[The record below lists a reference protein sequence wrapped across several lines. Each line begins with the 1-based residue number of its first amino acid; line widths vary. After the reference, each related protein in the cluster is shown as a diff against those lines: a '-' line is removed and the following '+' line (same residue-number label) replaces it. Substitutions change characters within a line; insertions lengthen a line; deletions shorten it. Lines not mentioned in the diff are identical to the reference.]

1 MIYGY
6 GSGYMKWRRIMARS
20 IASRIAELLAQQK
33 LTQKELAQRSGITE
47 AAISRYVK
55 GDRVPRGVN
64 LAKIADALGTST
76 DYLLG
81 HDTFEDDEKKLVKT
95 LIARNASK
103 MTSEERMELL
113 RILLDN
119 N

>member
-1 MIYGY
+1 MERN
-6 GSGYMKWRRIMARS
+6 M
-20 IASRIAELLAQQK
+20 ASRIAELLAQQK
-33 LTQKELAQRSGITE
+33 LTQKELSQKSGITE
-47 AAISRYVK
+47 AAISRYIK

-81 HDTFEDDEKKLVKT
+81 QDTFDGDEKKLVKT

-103 MTSEERMELL
+103 MTQDERIELV
-113 RILLDN
+113 RILFSSD
-119 N
+119 

>member
-1 MIYGY
+1 MVR
-6 GSGYMKWRRIMARS
+6 SMAQRL
-20 IASRIAELLAQQK
+20 AELLVQQK

-47 AAISRYVK
+47 AAISRYIK

-64 LAKIADALGTST
+64 LAKIADALGTTT

-81 HDTFEDDEKKLVKT
+81 QDTFEGDEKKLVKT

-103 MTSEERMELL
+103 MTQEERMELI
-113 RILLDN
+113 RILISN

>member
-1 MIYGY
+1 MQ
-6 GSGYMKWRRIMARS
+6 RS
-20 IASRIAELLAQQK
+20 VACRMAELLAQKK
-33 LTQKELAQRSGITE
+33 LTQKELAKRSGITE
-47 AAISRYVK
+47 AAISRYIK

-81 HDTFEDDEKKLVKT
+81 HDTFEEDEKKLVKT

-103 MTSEERMELL
+103 MTAEERMELL
-113 RILLDN
+113 RILLDDD
-119 N
+119 

>member
-1 MIYGY
+1 ME
-6 GSGYMKWRRIMARS
+6 RS
-20 IASRIAELLAQQK
+20 MASRIAELLAQQK

-47 AAISRYVK
+47 AAISRYIK
-55 GDRVPRGVN
+55 GDRAPRGVN
-64 LAKIADALGTST
+64 LAKIADALNTST

-81 HDTFEDDEKKLVKT
+81 NDVYEEDEKKLAKT

-103 MTSEERMELL
+103 MTSEEKMELL

-119 N
+119 D